1 MSQIASRDAVS
12 LPPNTFK
19 THENLIRPRLD
30 GRAEPGNPAR
40 QAEPPRLR
48 QDLRGEEERRR
59 SRDERE
65 ALRQALTF
73 IREGDQL
80 VITRLDRLARSV
92 LDLSQITAEIAAKKV
107 DLVVLDQ
114 SIDTGSPTGRLLFH
128 MLAAIGEFERDLIK
142 ERAAE
147 GIARAKAAGVKFGA
161 KSKLSAEQIA
171 ALKAEFAIPTTN
183 RKELARRYGISRATV
198 YRICAVA
205 DGRRCR
211 LITTRDDSRRPVRPV
226 TFDPRFL
233 PRHATKRPGS

>member
-1 MSQIASRDAVS
+1 MGGHAAKRW
-12 LPPNTFK
+12 
-19 THENLIRPRLD
+19 
-30 GRAEPGNPAR
+30 
-40 QAEPPRLR
+40 
-48 QDLRGEEERRR
+48 
-59 SRDERE
+59 RDERE
-65 ALRQALTF
+65 ALAQALSF

-128 MLAAIGEFERDLIK
+128 LLAAIGEFERDLIK

-161 KSKLSAEQIA
+161 KSKLSAEQNA

-183 RKELARRYGISRATV
+183 RKELAPRYGISRATV
-198 YRICAVA
+198 YRICKVTAVLP
-205 DGRRCR
+205 DSPR
-211 LITTRDDSRRPVRPV
+211 L
-226 TFDPRFL
+226 
-233 PRHATKRPGS
+233 

>member
-1 MSQIASRDAVS
+1 MAHGCDKI
-12 LPPNTFK
+12 F
-19 THENLIRPRLD
+19 
-30 GRAEPGNPAR
+30 
-40 QAEPPRLR
+40 
-48 QDLRGEEERRR
+48 EEKK
-59 SRDERE
+59 SGANRDERE
-65 ALRQALTF
+65 ALHQALTF
-73 IREGDQL
+73 VREGDQF
-80 VITRLDRLARSV
+80 VVTRLDRLARSV

-114 SIDTGSPTGRLLFH
+114 AIDTGSPTGRLLFH

-198 YRICAVA
+198 YRLCAE
-205 DGRRCR
+205 
-211 LITTRDDSRRPVRPV
+211 
-226 TFDPRFL
+226 
-233 PRHATKRPGS
+233 

>member
-1 MSQIASRDAVS
+1 MGGHAAKRW
-12 LPPNTFK
+12 
-19 THENLIRPRLD
+19 
-30 GRAEPGNPAR
+30 
-40 QAEPPRLR
+40 
-48 QDLRGEEERRR
+48 
-59 SRDERE
+59 RDERE
-65 ALRQALTF
+65 ALAQALTF

-92 LDLSQITAEIAAKKV
+92 IDLSQITAEIAAKQV

-147 GIARAKAAGVKFGA
+147 GIARAKVAGVKFGA

-171 ALKAEFAIPTTN
+171 TLRAEFTIPTTN

-198 YRICAVA
+198 YRIC
-205 DGRRCR
+205 
-211 LITTRDDSRRPVRPV
+211 TT
-226 TFDPRFL
+226 
-233 PRHATKRPGS
+233 